1 MCGARGVCCHTLQ
14 KAGARRWHCD
24 IGRYWEGGCVLGVL
38 GEIAWGFVCRD
49 FGLEFSRNAE

>member
-1 MCGARGVCCHTLQ
+1 MCGARGVWCHTLQ
-14 KAGARRWHCD
+14 KAGAD

-49 FGLEFSRNAE
+49 FGLEFSRNSE